1 MTNNTTFREK
11 GRAVFLAA
19 LMVLSVVAMSATF
32 AGAAAAQNDYYEDLE
47 DDYDV
52 GPTYTDPSN
61 GDFNDNDAWIGQ
73 EITIVAEST
82 GDDWGQSVEIHQGS
96 VQTDS
101 SNVEAD
107 SDNHVST
114 ERVFE
119 VEIGGEDYDAFEF
132 DAAELESSEL
142 YHFIVDEGGAEAGW
156 NGYGFWAED
165 EGLDVS
171 FDDDDILEDST
182 VEVDFD
188 SDRGAQIVNV
198 TETSEGLD
206 AEDIEDIFVNNDEAD
221 NDDVLSIV
229 DDEYDV
235 ELHDDDDVATFE
247 IEGDSTLTAD
257 FADIEAGEYEFEFD
271 VTDSL
276 ADDNATVEVRDE
288 DAERNFVNDPY
299 IQQQGDEFNITVE
312 LEDTDDTYVTVG
324 DFDDNAYEVGLYVSD
339 DEGDYDEVDITFNT
353 HKTVGDDATLAFEAQ
368 QDDAEV
374 EVVYAQIVDNDY
386 IAIGNDDL
394 IDGDVQD
401 LDADVDTSEVDDL
414 EAYLEEPL
422 VADDYELTTSA
433 GLEVD
438 DDEIDFV
445 DRGDT
450 SFINLEPLGSPGDVT
465 TYTAP
470 EDDSM
475 NDLEDFEDAT
485 VTATDSVAED
495 DYLVM
500 ELEDAGM
507 TGFFADYGD
516 NDDEIAEDLAEDA
529 GIYLEVEQTD
539 AASNLGDVVW
549 NNSADYHN
557 TDDEQLEMTLV
568 NGDDYEGE
576 QLLFDIP
583 TDQFD
588 GDGEFEWTLEFSD
601 RNVYIDDDEG
611 FSLEGEFNIDERE
624 VSLDDVDEVPNVDG
638 AELSGDTTVAPGTEI
653 DMVAS
658 ASGEFVLTDDPVVAD
673 DRTFTG
679 SFDFSDYDAGIEFDV
694 EADEPL
700 GDGEDDFTAE
710 LVDGDGPVIN
720 VEADAPSSAD
730 VGEDVTLDVTVTN
743 TGGAAADDVDIGVVI
758 GGDNVDDENTTI
770 DADESWTNS
779 YEFTSDS
786 EGDIEWSVVAD
797 DSEETGVTNFS
808 DEDTDDDASDDDAT
822 DDDASDDDASDDDA
836 SDDDGET
843 DDDGDDDGTPG
854 FGVAVALAALLG
866 AAMLALRKQN

>member
-1 MTNNTTFREK
+1 MT
-11 GRAVFLAA
+11 
-19 LMVLSVVAMSATF
+19 
-32 AGAAAAQNDYYEDLE
+32 
-47 DDYDV
+47 
-52 GPTYTDPSN
+52 
-61 GDFNDNDAWIGQ
+61 
-73 EITIVAEST
+73 
-82 GDDWGQSVEIHQGS
+82 
-96 VQTDS
+96 
-101 SNVEAD
+101 
-107 SDNHVST
+107 
-114 ERVFE
+114 E
-119 VEIGGEDYDAFEF
+119 VE
-132 DAAELESSEL
+132 
-142 YHFIVDEGGAEAGW
+142 
-156 NGYGFWAED
+156 
-165 EGLDVS
+165 
-171 FDDDDILEDST
+171 
-182 VEVDFD
+182 
-188 SDRGAQIVNV
+188 
-198 TETSEGLD
+198 EGLD
-206 AEDIEDIFVNNDEAD
+206 AEEIGEVFDNENDNNDHVTYLNDAD
-221 NDDVLSIV
+221 YFEDDVH
-229 DDEYDV
+229 E
-235 ELHDDDDVATFE
+235 DDDVATFG
-247 IEGDSTLTAD
+247 IEGVDDITANTSVL
-257 FADIEAGEYEFEFD
+257 EAGDYEFEFD

-276 ADDNATVEVRDE
+276 ASDNATLEVRDD

-324 DFDDNAYEVGLYVSD
+324 DYDDNAYEVGLYVED
-339 DEGDYDEVDITFNT
+339 TEGDYDEVNITFNT
-353 HKTVGDDATLAFEAQ
+353 HETNTEDVYDAFEAQ
-368 QDDAEV
+368 QDDAEL
-374 EVVYAQIVDNDY
+374 EVVYALIADDDI
-386 IAIGNDDL
+386 IAIGDDDH
-394 IDGDVQD
+394 IQGDVGD
-401 LDADVDTSEVDDL
+401 LDADEVGSPDSL
-414 EAYLEEPL
+414 AEELSDPL

-433 GLEVD
+433 ALEVD
-438 DDEIDFV
+438 DGEIDFV

-475 NDLEDFEDAT
+475 SDLEDFEDAT

-495 DYLVM
+495 DYLLM

-507 TGFFADYGD
+507 TGALAEFGD
-516 NDDEIAEDLAEDA
+516 NDDGVATGLASE
-529 GIYLEVEQTD
+529 GIYVEVEQTD

-549 NNSADYHN
+549 NNSADLEE
-557 TDDEQLEMTLV
+557 TDVDGEQLEMTLV

-583 TDQFD
+583 TDQF
-588 GDGEFEWTLEFSD
+588 GEGEYEWTIEFSD
-601 RNVYIDDDEG
+601 ENVYVDDDED
-611 FSLEGEFNIDERE
+611 FEIEGEFDIDERE

-758 GGDNVDDENTTI
+758 GGENVDDTNSSI

-786 EGDIEWSVVAD
+786 EGDIEWSVTAD

-808 DEDTDDDASDDDAT
+808 DEETDDDASDDDAT